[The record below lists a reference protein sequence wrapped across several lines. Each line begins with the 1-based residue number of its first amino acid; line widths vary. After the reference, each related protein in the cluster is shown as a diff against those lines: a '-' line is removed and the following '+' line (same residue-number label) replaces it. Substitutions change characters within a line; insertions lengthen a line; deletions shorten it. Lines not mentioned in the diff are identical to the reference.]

1 MKAYLTLSLI
11 FFSLFLWSCEENIYS
26 DEEFYG
32 EWHCHELIQYD
43 DVQKIIED
51 QVVFNFNKD
60 NTYTYKGGTYSEE
73 GKWELKGRILV
84 TNATGQTLKRVE
96 IQDKTP
102 DSVTLN
108 MNDGGVPTKMKLHK
122 KD

>member
-1 MKAYLTLSLI
+1 MKIYLSFIL
-11 FFSLFLWSCEENIYS
+11 FSLSVFFLSCEESIYS

-32 EWHCHELIQYD
+32 EWHCYELIQYD
-43 DVQKIIED
+43 EVQKVIEG

-60 NTYTYKGGTYSEE
+60 NTYTYKGGTYKEE
-73 GKWELKGRILV
+73 GEWELKRRILV

-96 IQDKTP
+96 IQDKTE

-108 MNDGGVPTKMKLHK
+108 MNDGGVPTKMKLRK

>member
-1 MKAYLTLSLI
+1 MKTYLLLMLL
-11 FFSLFLWSCEENIYS
+11 FSGALFVSCEENIYS

-32 EWHCHELIQYD
+32 EWHCYELIQYD
-43 DVQKIIED
+43 EVQKIISD

-60 NTYTYKGGTYSEE
+60 NTYTYKGGTYNEE
-73 GKWELKGRILV
+73 GEWELKGRILV

-96 IQDKTP
+96 IQDKSE

-108 MNDGGVPTKMKLHK
+108 MNDGGVPTKMKLRK
-122 KD
+122 ID